1 MHPDYRRNR
10 ILSHGPQSLPDSGAR
25 CPVPS
30 SLVLMRGSVLHHSPC
45 VVYRHAF
52 QPDSLCIPKKSFL
65 LFLGVTYP
73 FVEQAECRCHRHRLV
88 FLHHRTSSPTKA
100 SKMSSQLTDG
110 AAGLFRFSS
119 GSSSNG
125 RGKEKPLKATS
136 WQNVV
141 QEYGILDVPVNLCH
155 LHYPFCSISGFLP
168 AK

>member
-25 CPVPS
+25 CPVPYA

-88 FLHHRTSSPTKA
+88 FLHHRHIV
-100 SKMSSQLTDG
+100 TDKG
-110 AAGLFRFSS
+110 IEYVEPIDRRCSRLLLPILLFPFVIQRKQERKSLREPPLDKNNS
-119 GSSSNG
+119 G
-125 RGKEKPLKATS
+125 
-136 WQNVV
+136 
-141 QEYGILDVPVNLCH
+141 I
-155 LHYPFCSISGFLP
+155 
-168 AK
+168 